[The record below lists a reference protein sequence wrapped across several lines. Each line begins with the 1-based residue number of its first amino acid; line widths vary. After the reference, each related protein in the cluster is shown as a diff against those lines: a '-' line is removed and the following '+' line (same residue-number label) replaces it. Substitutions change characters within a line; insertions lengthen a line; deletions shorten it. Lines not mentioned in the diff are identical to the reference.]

1 MAEIIIG
8 SYFEDASG
16 PVVGLTPTVRIW
28 EVAVGGNELIIG
40 APCGTWQSLDGV
52 MSEIQECSPPE
63 QDGLY
68 KFVFT
73 DTIGYDPTKTYI
85 VRVDGGNTLPPSF
98 RYQTETISP
107 SDNLSIGNITDGV
120 WNAQRSNHL
129 IPGST
134 GEGLNLIKADTTS
147 IANNLF
153 LDVDSVLEVV
163 QLLLKLE
170 SGRTR
175 INPTNNTLTI
185 FDEDCSTPLRVFKL
199 YDSTGAESV
208 VDVCERAPVTKGP
221 GDTTTITDICP

>member
-120 WNAQRSNHL
+120 WDAQRASHL

-134 GEGLNLIKADTTS
+134 GEALNQIKAETS
-147 IANNLF
+147 VIVDKLF
-153 LDVDSVLEVV
+153 LDVDSVIEVV

-170 SGRTR
+170 TGRTK
-175 INPTNNTLTI
+175 IDPVTNTLTVY
-185 FDEDCSTPLRVFKL
+185 DTDCVTILRQFKL
-199 YDSTGAESV
+199 YDSYGAESV
-208 VDVCERAPVTKGP
+208 VDVCERQPVVKGP
-221 GDTTTITDICP
+221 SDTTTITDTCP